1 MDTEIHGFRV
11 RFEQRGV
18 HTMILER
25 KQGLA
30 RHDLS
35 EVQIRMLYS
44 GQVPHLL
51 PVQLQETDLDVKLHY
66 EIGQGRMLPYELK
79 SRKLTP
85 GDAILFLTTILNT
98 LGRSTEY
105 MLHEQRYFLHER
117 LVFIR
122 GDWGDVWLT
131 YLPGTIEELPPLRA
145 QLEKLLT
152 LLIQTLEDSKQNTDV
167 LRTLRSLCQND
178 DWSLSAMA
186 KQVETMRLNAYL
198 HLIGVQEKQEAAS
211 RHMAS
216 KVEVD
221 QTDQSRGK
229 AASSGPSVGS
239 DLSIP
244 SATHFHSEP
253 NVSPMQLKSK
263 TDSVQAK
270 PQEEPAFI
278 PLQDGWWEWVE
289 EEEPRIQSR
298 LSLQVSSKTAKWII
312 YILLAASLI
321 VWLQT
326 AVEPSQGWIYASV
339 AMVFLLLMA
348 TLAVRQTLFANKP
361 EESSPEA
368 GASVKP
374 KRDPVQ
380 SQVKTKATTR
390 KTREAQ
396 PQRNPGAQLPL
407 KQEAQPQS
415 TPDMGPSSREGEQG
429 LESYYDRLSANTTLL
444 SGQDAMATTWL
455 GNMVE
460 QPEAQP
466 KISTKK
472 PRPSLELE
480 LNGQLE
486 QVRIQ
491 QFPFLIGRDEE
502 NVHLTV
508 QIPDI
513 SRVHAEICET
523 PDGYAIRDLESR
535 NGTTLNEQPLVP
547 YESYPLSDR
556 DVLGLVSIKVI
567 FKTG

>member
-1 MDTEIHGFRV
+1 MDTEINGFRV

-35 EVQIRMLYS
+35 EVQIRMLSS

-51 PVQLQETDLDVKLHY
+51 PVQVQEIDLDVKLHY

-79 SRKLTP
+79 SRKLTLR
-85 GDAILFLTTILNT
+85 DAILFLTCILNT

-117 LVFIR
+117 LLFIR
-122 GDWGDVWLT
+122 KDWGDVWLT
-131 YLPGTIEELPPLRA
+131 YVPGTIEELPPLRI

-152 LLIQTLEDSKQNTDV
+152 LLIQALEDSKQNTGD
-167 LRTLRSLCQND
+167 LRTLRTLCQND
-178 DWSLSAMA
+178 DWSLPAMA

-198 HLIGVQEKQEAAS
+198 HLIGVQEEQEGAD

-216 KVEVD
+216 IVD
-221 QTDQSRGK
+221 QTEQSRGK
-229 AASSGPSVGS
+229 DASIEPSVGS
-239 DLSIP
+239 DLSMP
-244 SATHFHSEP
+244 SAVPLHSEP
-253 NVSPMQLKSK
+253 NASPVQSKSK
-263 TDSVQAK
+263 SDAVQAK
-270 PQEEPAFI
+270 PQEEPAFV

-289 EEEPRIQSR
+289 EEEPRIRSR
-298 LSLQVSSKTAKWII
+298 FSLQVSSKAAKWII
-312 YILLAASLI
+312 YILLAASLV

-326 AVEPSQGWIYASV
+326 AVEPMQGWIYASV
-339 AMVFLLLMA
+339 AMVFLLLIA
-348 TLAVRQTLFANKP
+348 TLAVRQALFANKP
-361 EESSPEA
+361 DESSPEA
-368 GASVKP
+368 AASADARHEDLMHPKVKSKASP
-374 KRDPVQ
+374 RK
-380 SQVKTKATTR
+380 KTKSKPQR
-390 KTREAQ
+390 KREAQ
-396 PQRNPGAQLPL
+396 PQAI
-407 KQEAQPQS
+407 
-415 TPDMGPSSREGEQG
+415 PDTGTSRWEGEQR
-429 LESYYDRLSANTTLL
+429 LDSYYDRLSANTTLL
-444 SGQDAMATTWL
+444 SAQDAMATTLL
-455 GNMVE
+455 GNIAAE
-460 QPEAQP
+460 QSEAQP
-466 KISTKK
+466 KISSKK
-472 PRPSLELE
+472 PRPSLELV
-480 LNGQLE
+480 LNGQVE

-508 QIPDI
+508 QTPDI
-513 SRVHAEICET
+513 SRIHAEICET

-556 DVLGLVSIKVI
+556 DVLGLVSVKVI